1 MLQNQNGHQKDLS
14 VLIISFSSSLQ
25 IDKASLLAKAVERVR
40 DLKQLTATIP
50 KNNNF
55 PSEHDEI
62 VVLPSASEHSSTA
75 SSVPTIFEASV
86 CCDDRA
92 DLLPELIETLRGLR
106 MRTLRAEIATLGGR
120 VRSVL
125 LVARERGEEIDED
138 EISIASGE
146 LLRDALRALVD
157 RQMAATSDRPK
168 RRRMVD
174 MSFAQ

>member
-1 MLQNQNGHQKDLS
+1 MFLKPNSL
-14 VLIISFSSSLQ
+14 VLFPPSSQQ
-25 IDKASLLAKAVERVR
+25 IDKASLLAKAVEKVR
-40 DLKQLTATIP
+40 DLKQLTSTIP

-62 VVLPSASEHSSTA
+62 IVLPSSSEASTA

-92 DLLPELIETLRGLR
+92 DLLPEMIETLRGLR

-125 LVARERGEEIDED
+125 LVARERGEEEEGDE
-138 EISIASGE
+138 EEVSICSGE
-146 LLRDALRALVD
+146 FLREALRALVD

-174 MSFAQ
+174 MSLV

>member
-1 MLQNQNGHQKDLS
+1 
-14 VLIISFSSSLQ
+14 
-25 IDKASLLAKAVERVR
+25 
-40 DLKQLTATIP
+40 
-50 KNNNF
+50 
-55 PSEHDEI
+55 
-62 VVLPSASEHSSTA
+62 
-75 SSVPTIFEASV
+75 
-86 CCDDRA
+86 
-92 DLLPELIETLRGLR
+92 